1 MEHIFRVG
9 GSTVTLRGK
18 SALVALRRDEETV
31 EAGDELGEMITPGT
45 VVADSNGVG
54 ADFETAETASERG
67 WGKTEGW
74 AGPMALRKE
83 EEGGD
88 KLL

>member
-1 MEHIFRVG
+1 MEHLFWVA
-9 GSTVTLRGK
+9 GSHVTLRSK
-18 SALVALRRDEETV
+18 SAFVALRRDKETV
-31 EAGDELGEMITPGT
+31 EAGDELGEVITPGT
-45 VVADSNGVG
+45 VVADSDSAG
-54 ADFETAETASERG
+54 ADAETAETASERG
-67 WGKTEGW
+67 WRKTDGW